1 MVICEI
7 VTGPTR
13 IPLVCAYLLVS
24 TLEHLSDVKEILK
37 RFKVWYPVVLV
48 DLNVDQD
55 NERNPWS
62 QSVEDL
68 FTKYGLIDLV

>member
-1 MVICEI
+1 MVFCEI

-48 DLNVDQD
+48 DLNVNQD
-55 NERNPWS
+55 N
-62 QSVEDL
+62 
-68 FTKYGLIDLV
+68 